1 MTYIPNTKEP
11 LKFKFLDNVEDEL
24 NPYYEGFLNPENK
37 RVLDIFDIAV
47 ESVAHAFE
55 DFDTMLNIADNISE
69 DDGTDIS
76 EGITGADLDVLA
88 KPEVIRYLK
97 LGLLQFIELERND
110 LTIAILEDQNQ
121 EEDEKKYN
129 QMVNDYKV
137 LSKEEFI
144 SKYPS
149 GKYYINEYDR

>member
-1 MTYIPNTKEP
+1 MTYLPNTKEP
-11 LKFKFLDNVEDEL
+11 LKFKFLDNAEDEL
-24 NPYYEGFLNPENK
+24 NPYYEGFLNTENK
-37 RVLDIFDIAV
+37 RTLNIFDIAV

-110 LTIAILEDQNQ
+110 LTIAMLEDQQ
-121 EEDEKKYN
+121 EVEEKYN
-129 QMVNDYKV
+129 QMVNDYKT

-144 SKYPS
+144 KKYPS